1 MATELKKKYGLLTA
15 ICMVVG
21 IVVGSGVFFKAEA
34 ILRVTG
40 GNLKLGILSWV
51 IGGVIMIICAY
62 TFSLMATKY
71 EKVNGVV
78 DYAEAALGDKYA
90 YLVGWFLTTIYY
102 PTLTMALAW
111 LSARFTLI
119 VFNQPK
125 PESSG
130 LCFALACFYLIG
142 SYAMNALSPIIAGK
156 FQVSS
161 TAIKLVPLLLMAIVG
176 TIVGLTNGTL
186 LDNFRNIANLNLV
199 NETLKEQGKDVVI
212 NAPATN
218 FDAIFSAVCATVFA
232 YEGWIIATSINAEIK
247 DAKKNLPRALVIG
260 SMIIVGIYVLY
271 YIGLAGAAA
280 NEDMLIDGMNG
291 AKIAFSNVFG
301 KIMGTG
307 IFVFVIISCLGTLN
321 GLMLGCTRGLYSL
334 STRGRGPAPKVFA
347 DIDKNTN
354 MPANSAIFGLLLCAA
369 WLFYFYCATFS
380 DFSDKLGIFKFDPT
394 ELPIITIYPF
404 YIPIFIKMMTGKDFT
419 GFKRFVAPVLAI
431 AGSVFMVIAS
441 VKAHGDE
448 IPGYLIIFVIVMLIG
463 VAFMKKK
470 DIGNEVKAK

>member
-40 GNLKLGILSWV
+40 GNLKLGILAWV
-51 IGGVIMIICAY
+51 IGGIIMIISAY

-78 DYAEAALGDKYA
+78 DYAEATLGGKYA

-111 LSARFTLI
+111 LSARYTLV
-119 VFNQPK
+119 VFQGDNADPT
-125 PESSG
+125 SG
-130 LCFALACFYLIG
+130 LCFALACFYLVG

-161 TAIKLVPLLLMAIVG
+161 TAIKLVPLLLMAVVG
-176 TIVGLTNGTL
+176 TIYGISNGTL
-186 LDNFRNIANLNLV
+186 VKNFTEAV
-199 NETLKEQGKDVVI
+199 NPSVFNEIGVTP
-212 NAPATN
+212 PASS
-218 FDAIFSAVCATVFA
+218 FDAIFGAVCATVFA

-247 DAKKNLPRALVIG
+247 DAKRNLPKALVLG
-260 SMIIVGIYVLY
+260 SMIIVAIYVLY
-271 YIGLAGAAA
+271 YIGLAGAVD
-280 NEDMLIDGMNG
+280 NETMLISGQTG
-291 AKIAFSNVFG
+291 AKKAFANVFG
-301 KIMGTG
+301 NIMGTG

-334 STRGRGPAPKVFA
+334 STRGRGPSPKVFA
-347 DIDKNTN
+347 DLDKNTN
-354 MPANSAIFGLLLCAA
+354 MPANSAVFGLLLCAA
-369 WLFYFYCATFS
+369 WLFYFYCSSFS
-380 DFSDKLGIFKFDPT
+380 SFSDKLGMFAFDPT

-404 YIPIFIKMMTGKDFT
+404 YIPIFFKMMFNKDF
-419 GFKRFVAPVLAI
+419 GGAKRFIAPILAI
-431 AGSVFMVIAS
+431 AGSIFMVIAS
-441 VKAHGDE
+441 IRAHAKE
-448 IPGYLIIFVIVMLIG
+448 IPGYLIIFVVIMLLG
-463 VAFMKKK
+463 AAFMKKK
-470 DIGNEVKAK
+470 DIAAEK